1 MLVIVVTIFGL
12 CWLPLHVFTLVID
25 FRPEVLE
32 YDTQEDEKLLLGIYL
47 GVHWL
52 AMSNSFA
59 NPIIYSFTN
68 DNFRVGLSTN
78 DLIMTLNVCDETITL
93 FLLPFLFIKHQVF
106 IIHVSGF
113 LQIFLGDLSIM

>member
-1 MLVIVVTIFGL
+1 MLVIVVTMFGL

-25 FRPEVLE
+25 FQPEVLNYE
-32 YDTQEDEKLLLGIYL
+32 KESADEKLMLGIYL

-68 DNFRVGLSTN
+68 DNFRVS
-78 DLIMTLNVCDETITL
+78 
-93 FLLPFLFIKHQVF
+93 
-106 IIHVSGF
+106 
-113 LQIFLGDLSIM
+113 SILK